1 MKKLLVFALSVIL
14 VATVFTACSEQKE
27 ATPKETTTISIDKVN
42 IENGE
47 IKGGRYVNKSLDF
60 KIYCPIDY
68 NIQDGGDVVIT
79 PDTKEL
85 PDYDFYI
92 IKTENDKSKSLS
104 VSIENTEFKSADEWA
119 NEQKKATAEKKT
131 NIGNMEYTVV
141 STKSKVKFAAVKDGK
156 IVLITFSGFDYD
168 GALNFIQEYFRYIV
182 TAGFLLPLFHIF
194 SKFYEY

>member
-168 GALNFIQEYFRYIV
+168 GALNFIQEYFR
-182 TAGFLLPLFHIF
+182 
-194 SKFYEY
+194 